1 MTLLLTGCAA
11 SREPFAG
18 SCVSVSS
25 DADKIYAKLSI
36 LEDSKSLTY
45 SAHQAAIWAAGYRN
59 MAEYFDSFD
68 SDSNMISIL
77 VGSDD
82 ELRASFTEAELL
94 ILDSLLEETD
104 ALTRSSFNGRMSE
117 AYDSIVADVEAISEI
132 CNL

>member
-1 MTLLLTGCAA
+1 
-11 SREPFAG
+11 
-18 SCVSVSS
+18 
-25 DADKIYAKLSI
+25 
-36 LEDSKSLTY
+36 
-45 SAHQAAIWAAGYRN
+45 